1 VTPSPPRVTDL
12 LAADGQEVVAVY
24 DAETV
29 RVCGDG
35 IASQVG
41 LLCPWVL
48 DLTGNE
54 QLARGATTFVAI
66 PFRILFIMLGAVV
79 LRWVIHRAV
88 NRLVTGT
95 ARSGALKIPLRG
107 RQGRTVKVLEATPLL
122 PERREQRA
130 ATIGSVLKSLTTVVV
145 SGVAVAMSLSEVGFN
160 LAPVLASAGIVGVAV
175 GFGAQTL
182 VRDFL
187 SGIFMILEDQ
197 FGVGDVIDAG
207 EASGVVEAV
216 ALRTTRLRDVNGT
229 VWHIRNGEI
238 LRVGN
243 QSQGWSRALLDVS
256 VAYTSDIEHVK
267 TVIKRTAD
275 AMRDDPELGQY
286 VLEEPEVW
294 GLERMDPD
302 AMVVRLV
309 VKTAPLKQWDVGR
322 ALRQRIKEEFERE
335 GIEIPLP
342 QRSIWLRTD
351 GPGGSG
357 AAGLRASGGTA
368 TEPAAGASTG
378 PVGAAPTTTGSAATS
393 AAQAG
398 PGPDDGEGHSADP
411 TRPAA
416 EPPVR

>member
-1 VTPSPPRVTDL
+1 VQPALPDLTDL
-12 LAADGQEVVAVY
+12 LAAGQEVVAVY

-29 RVCGDG
+29 QVCGDG
-35 IASQVG
+35 LASQVG

-48 DLTGNE
+48 DITGNE
-54 QLARGATTFVAI
+54 QLARGATTFVAV
-66 PFRILFIMLGAVV
+66 PFRILLILVFAVV
-79 LRWVIHRAV
+79 LRWVLLRAI

-95 ARSGALKIPLRG
+95 SRSGPLRIPLRSRDG
-107 RQGRTVKVLEATPLL
+107 RAARVLEASPLTS
-122 PERREQRA
+122 ERREQRA
-130 ATIGSVLKSLTTVVV
+130 ATIGSVLRSLTSLVVF
-145 SGVAVAMSLSEVGFN
+145 GVAVAMSLSEVGFD

-243 QSQGWSRALLDVS
+243 QSQGWSRALLDVNA
-256 VAYTSDIEHVK
+256 AYSSDVEHVK

-275 AMRDDPELGQY
+275 EMRDDPELGAY
-286 VLEEPEVW
+286 ILEEPEVW
-294 GLERMDPD
+294 GLERMEPD

-322 ALRQRIKEEFERE
+322 ALRQRIKEAFDRE
-335 GIEIPLP
+335 GIEMPLP
-342 QRSIWLRTD
+342 QRSIWVRTD
-351 GPGGSG
+351 GPG
-357 AAGLRASGGTA
+357 AFGGQPTA
-368 TEPAAGASTG
+368 QSSEP
-378 PVGAAPTTTGSAATS
+378 
-393 AAQAG
+393 
-398 PGPDDGEGHSADP
+398 
-411 TRPAA
+411 RPAA
-416 EPPVR
+416 PPGSVPPEPER

>member
-1 VTPSPPRVTDL
+1 VPPALPDL
-12 LAADGQEVVAVY
+12 LAPTGVLAPTDVLAVQEVTRVL

-29 RVCGDG
+29 EVCGDG
-35 IASQVG
+35 LASQVG

-54 QLARGATTFVAI
+54 ELARGATTYVAV
-66 PFRILFIMLGAVV
+66 PFRILVIVLGAVV
-79 LRWVIHRAV
+79 LRWVLHRAI

-95 ARSGALKIPLRG
+95 ARTGPLRIPLRG
-107 RQGRTVKVLEATPLL
+107 RGGRAVKVLEATPLL

-130 ATIGSVLKSLTTVVV
+130 ATIGSVLESLSTVVV
-145 SGVAVAMSLSEVGFN
+145 FGVAVAMALSEVGFD

-243 QSQGWSRALLDVS
+243 QSQGWSRALLDIS
-256 VAYTSDIEHVK
+256 VAYGSELEHVK

-275 AMRDDPELGQY
+275 AMREHPELGEHI
-286 VLEEPEVW
+286 LEEPEVW
-294 GLERMDPD
+294 GLERIDPE
-302 AMVVRLV
+302 ALVVRLV

-322 ALRQRIKEEFERE
+322 ALRQRIKEEFDAE

-342 QRSIWLRTD
+342 QRSIWVRTD
-351 GPGGSG
+351 GPG
-357 AAGLRASGGTA
+357 ALRGREDQGR
-368 TEPAAGASTG
+368 EQ
-378 PVGAAPTTTGSAATS
+378 
-393 AAQAG
+393 QAG
-398 PGPDDGEGHSADP
+398 PGQAGGHP
-411 TRPAA
+411 PA
-416 EPPVR
+416 